1 MVKMLKKLDKDI
13 YTIVE
18 VADILEITRRTLL
31 IYIKDKKIKAF
42 KVGNEWRITRESLES
57 YINKNS
63 TIEEE

>member
-1 MVKMLKKLDKDI
+1 MLKKLDKDI